1 MKISTKIEVA
11 LDVLM
16 SGIVKHDATVSEAI
30 DALSAIKMN
39 VERMSIDNPG
49 LRNISVR
56 KKRPRKPLQGEQATA
71 KAMDA
76 IKALTSSWMFSST
89 IEYAIARNGWAK
101 SAGIGRDE
109 VVRLISTMIHMGE
122 LEADG
127 KKVRVKK

>member
-49 LRNISVR
+49 LRNIPVR
-56 KKRPRKPLQGEQATA
+56 KKRPRKPLPREQATA

-76 IKALTSSWMFSST
+76 IKALASSWMFSST

-101 SAGIGRDE
+101 SAGIGRNE

>member
-30 DALSAIKMN
+30 DALSEIKIN

-49 LRNISVR
+49 LRNIPVR
-56 KKRPRKPLQGEQATA
+56 RKRPRKPLPGEQATA

-76 IKALTSSWMFSST
+76 IKALASSWTFSST
-89 IEYAIARNGWAK
+89 IECSIARNGWAK

-109 VVRLISTMIHMGE
+109 VVRLISTMVHMGE
-122 LEADG
+122 LDADG
-127 KKVRVKK
+127 KKVRVRK

>member
-16 SGIVKHDATVSEAI
+16 SGIVKHDATVREAI

-49 LRNISVR
+49 LRNIPVR
-56 KKRPRKPLQGEQATA
+56 KKRPRKPLRGEQATA

-76 IKALTSSWMFSST
+76 IKALASSWMFSST

>member
-49 LRNISVR
+49 LMNISVR